1 MRVLHYL
8 ALIWLVLLA
17 SLTFSAPW
25 LPLASFEEMDF
36 FNEAQFPNESNW
48 LGTDGMGRDMLSRVV
63 HGAQVSLAVAITS
76 PLIGLLVGGGLGL
89 LAGYFRGWLEQLALV
104 IMDTMLAFPA
114 LIFALLAVTYL
125 GPSLVNVILVMGV
138 LSIPAFARVVRG
150 QVLLIVNLEYVTAAK
165 ALGVNHSQILMR
177 HVIPNIFPAVASFFL
192 TVMATMV
199 VAEGAL
205 GFLGL
210 SVPPPQPSW
219 GSMIAEGREY
229 LEDAPHISVIPSIAI
244 FLTLLSLNLIKEKQE
259 T

>member
-1 MRVLHYL
+1 MSMFRYL
-8 ALIWLVLLA
+8 ALIWLVSLA
-17 SLTFSAPW
+17 FLAVSAPW
-25 LPLASFEEMDF
+25 LPLASFEKIDF
-36 FNEAQFPNESNW
+36 INEAQFPNESSW

-63 HGAQVSLAVAITS
+63 HGAQVSLAVAIAS

-89 LAGYFRGWLEQLALV
+89 LAGYYRGWLEQLALV

-125 GPSLVNVILVMGV
+125 GSSLLNVILVMGV
-138 LSIPAFARVVRG
+138 LSIPVFARIVRG

-165 ALGVNHSQILMR
+165 SLGVHPGQILIR

-229 LEDAPHISVIPSIAI
+229 LEEAPHISVIPSIAI
-244 FLTLLSLNLIKEKQE
+244 FFTLLSLNLIKEK
-259 T
+259 